1 MSIKVI
7 NGNCLEMLDQLPEQ
21 SVNTCVT
28 SPPYWGLRDYGTA
41 EWIGGDDNCEHTINH
56 YSDNLKPDV
65 DRPFRGN
72 RSACIKCGAIR
83 KDNQLGLEDTPEE
96 YVENMVAV
104 FREVKRVLR
113 DDGTVWLNL
122 GDSYASQ
129 GGAVPEQTLRGNKNI
144 VNSHQL
150 GKDGVG
156 TSRVPPKNLKPK
168 DLVGIP
174 WMVAFALRADGW
186 YLRQDIIWHKPNP
199 MPESVTDRCTKS
211 HEYIF
216 LLTKNKKYY
225 YDNEAIK
232 EDAVY
237 DKDLGILRS
246 RKQAE
251 LNHPSIIKRQEIG
264 IDSTNAGDGKRNKR
278 SVWTVTTKPFKG
290 AHFATF
296 PPDLIEPC
304 VLAGCP
310 EKICVECGTP
320 YEREME
326 VIEVEPKENINISNN
341 RKEFDSSMGGGG
353 TSLKGHSG
361 HFKEDGTPVVT
372 PKKDLGFKK
381 QCDCEFGSCP
391 KCKKPYAVVEKKHR
405 KEIIEYRN
413 LPNHDE
419 LRTYLK
425 EYRSKSGMT
434 IDEIEQHFGTQA
446 PHHWFEKGGSYP
458 DKDDWTQLKELLSL
472 DNTHDQAMTE
482 VFEKSGYKGETEYI
496 DKGLQKQCQC
506 ESNET
511 KAGTVLDPFG
521 GSGTTGL
528 VADRNGRNAIL
539 IELNDE
545 YAEMARDRLYND
557 APLFV
562 DIE

>member
-104 FREVKRVLR
+104 FRKVKRVLR

-225 YDNEAIK
+225 YDNNAIREPHTWEESK
-232 EDAVY
+232 PRPSGMERNAQKYRAKVNYGGGGSGFAGHSGSLKAD
-237 DKDLGILRS
+237 GTS
-246 RKQAE
+246 
-251 LNHPSIIKRQEIG
+251 LNHPSG
-264 IDSTNAGDGKRNKR
+264 RNKR
-278 SVWTVTTKPFKG
+278 SVWTITTKPFKG

-304 VLAGCP
+304 ILAGCP
-310 EKICVECGTP
+310 EEVCVKCETP
-320 YEREME
+320 YERKME
-326 VIEVEPKENINISNN
+326 VGGYDKEHQRRSGGDADGNYYGESTKDYASAKAQDASETKRRIL
-341 RKEFDSSMGGGG
+341 ESMR
-353 TSLKGHSG
+353 
-361 HFKEDGTPVVT
+361 E
-372 PKKDLGFKK
+372 KKDLGLEK
-381 QCDCEFGSCP
+381 QCD
-391 KCKKPYAVVEKKHR
+391 
-405 KEIIEYRN
+405 
-413 LPNHDE
+413 
-419 LRTYLK
+419 
-425 EYRSKSGMT
+425 
-434 IDEIEQHFGTQA
+434 
-446 PHHWFEKGGSYP
+446 
-458 DKDDWTQLKELLSL
+458 
-472 DNTHDQAMTE
+472 
-482 VFEKSGYKGETEYI
+482 
-496 DKGLQKQCQC
+496 C